1 VSMVALGRRYGVEAA
16 IFVIALAARL
26 LVPVFGGGYRGFVGS
41 DQAVYYAGSMAVSH
55 GLVPYSGFSFVHPPV
70 SLVALQPAAWVGRL
84 TTDHAGFVAG
94 NVLFA
99 VLGAISAV
107 LVARV
112 ARAAG
117 AGVGAQ
123 LAGGLFYAVWMGS
136 VGAEFS
142 SRLEPL
148 GNVVFVVGLLL
159 LTRVRALEE
168 KAPARLTLLA
178 GAVLGLSVSVKIWWA
193 APVLFVFLWEYGRS
207 RDARRLGRLVLGA
220 AVASVV
226 VNGPLF
232 LASRGRM
239 WDYVIEAQLGRP
251 RRHPELTY
259 RLGTMTGVKDSL
271 TNDVLAGVAV
281 AVVGVVLVACVVV
294 ALASPGFREMACLFV
309 FLACLLL
316 WSPSFFPHYVDFL
329 AVPAALTVAGAA
341 HCLRRTAAGPTT
353 RLRARSPVPVYAF
366 VGLVAGL
373 ALTRLAQGPPLVE
386 PIPGQEELKA
396 AAADLSCIKADLP
409 MNLVVVNA
417 LSRSFAEGCGNR
429 VDVRGAALALEETG
443 PKNALAKKA
452 LVAYLLRGD
461 AIILN
466 AHARATIG
474 QDQRLGPQTVLAT
487 NGEYTLFVVGTD

>member
-1 VSMVALGRRYGVEAA
+1 MSMVALGRRYGVDAT
-16 IFVIALAARL
+16 IFVVALAARL
-26 LVPVFGGGYRGFVGS
+26 LVPVFGGGFRGFVGS

-70 SLVALQPAAWVGRL
+70 SLVALQPAAWIGRL
-84 TTDHAGFVAG
+84 TTDHAGFIAG

-148 GNVVFVVGLLL
+148 GNVVFVAGLLL

-168 KAPARLTLLA
+168 QAPTNRAARLTLLA

-193 APVLFVFLWEYGRS
+193 APVLFVLLWEWGRS

-232 LASRGRM
+232 LASRG
-239 WDYVIEAQLGRP
+239 
-251 RRHPELTY
+251 
-259 RLGTMTGVKDSL
+259 
-271 TNDVLAGVAV
+271 
-281 AVVGVVLVACVVV
+281 
-294 ALASPGFREMACLFV
+294 
-309 FLACLLL
+309 
-316 WSPSFFPHYVDFL
+316 
-329 AVPAALTVAGAA
+329 
-341 HCLRRTAAGPTT
+341 
-353 RLRARSPVPVYAF
+353 
-366 VGLVAGL
+366 
-373 ALTRLAQGPPLVE
+373 
-386 PIPGQEELKA
+386 
-396 AAADLSCIKADLP
+396 
-409 MNLVVVNA
+409 
-417 LSRSFAEGCGNR
+417 GCGTTSSR
-429 VDVRGAALALEETG
+429 LSSAD
-443 PKNALAKKA
+443 
-452 LVAYLLRGD
+452 
-461 AIILN
+461 
-466 AHARATIG
+466 HAVI
-474 QDQRLGPQTVLAT
+474 PSS
-487 NGEYTLFVVGTD
+487 GTASAP

>member
-1 VSMVALGRRYGVEAA
+1 MSMVALGRRYGVDAT
-16 IFVIALAARL
+16 IFVVALAARL
-26 LVPVFGGGYRGFVGS
+26 LVPVFGGGFRGFVGS

-70 SLVALQPAAWVGRL
+70 SLVALQPAAWIGRL
-84 TTDHAGFVAG
+84 TTDHAGFIAG

-148 GNVVFVVGLLL
+148 GNVVFVAGLLL

-168 KAPARLTLLA
+168 QAPTNRAARLTLLA

-193 APVLFVFLWEYGRS
+193 APVVFVFLWEYGRS

-251 RRHPELTY
+251 RRHPELWY

-271 TNDVLAGVAV
+271 ANDVLAGVAV

-309 FLACLLL
+309 FLAC
-316 WSPSFFPHYVDFL
+316 
-329 AVPAALTVAGAA
+329 PAAVEPVVLPP
-341 HCLRRTAAGPTT
+341 LRRLPGGAGGADGRRRRSRSAPYGGCAEDAARTALPGPGVRVRRPGGVPGPDPPGAGPPARRTHPRPGGSPGGRRRPTAASRPTC
-353 RLRARSPVPVYAF
+353 R
-366 VGLVAGL
+366 
-373 ALTRLAQGPPLVE
+373 
-386 PIPGQEELKA
+386 
-396 AAADLSCIKADLP
+396 
-409 MNLVVVNA
+409 
-417 LSRSFAEGCGNR
+417 
-429 VDVRGAALALEETG
+429 
-443 PKNALAKKA
+443 
-452 LVAYLLRGD
+452 
-461 AIILN
+461 
-466 AHARATIG
+466 
-474 QDQRLGPQTVLAT
+474 
-487 NGEYTLFVVGTD
+487 

>member
-1 VSMVALGRRYGVEAA
+1 M
-16 IFVIALAARL
+16 
-26 LVPVFGGGYRGFVGS
+26 
-41 DQAVYYAGSMAVSH
+41 
-55 GLVPYSGFSFVHPPV
+55 
-70 SLVALQPAAWVGRL
+70 
-84 TTDHAGFVAG
+84 
-94 NVLFA
+94 
-99 VLGAISAV
+99 
-107 LVARV
+107 
-112 ARAAG
+112 
-117 AGVGAQ
+117 
-123 LAGGLFYAVWMGS
+123 
-136 VGAEFS
+136 
-142 SRLEPL
+142 
-148 GNVVFVVGLLL
+148 
-159 LTRVRALEE
+159 
-168 KAPARLTLLA
+168 
-178 GAVLGLSVSVKIWWA
+178 LGLSVSVKIWWA

-251 RRHPELTY
+251 RRHPELSY

-271 TNDVLAGVAV
+271 TNEVLAGVAV

-341 HCLRRTAAGPTT
+341 HGLRRTAAGPTT

-417 LSRSFAEGCGNR
+417 LSRSFAEG
-429 VDVRGAALALEETG
+429 AATASTSAVGRSRWRRPG
-443 PKNALAKKA
+443 PRTCWPSGRWWPTSPA
-452 LVAYLLRGD
+452 
-461 AIILN
+461 
-466 AHARATIG
+466 AT
-474 QDQRLGPQTVLAT
+474 PSS
-487 NGEYTLFVVGTD
+487 

>member
-1 VSMVALGRRYGVEAA
+1 MVALGRRYGVDAT
-16 IFVIALAARL
+16 IFVVALAARL
-26 LVPVFGGGYRGFVGS
+26 LVPVFGGGFRGFVGS

-70 SLVALQPAAWVGRL
+70 SLVALQPAAWIGRL
-84 TTDHAGFVAG
+84 TTDHAGFIAG

-148 GNVVFVVGLLL
+148 GNVVFVAGLLL

-168 KAPARLTLLA
+168 QASARLTLLA

-193 APVLFVFLWEYGRS
+193 APVLFVLLWEYGRS
-207 RDARRLGRLVLGA
+207 RDARRFGRLVLGA

-239 WDYVIEAQLGRP
+239 WDYVVEAQLGRP
-251 RRHPELTY
+251 RRHPELWY

-341 HCLRRTAAGPTT
+341 HGLRRTADAPRT
-353 RLRARSPVPVYAF
+353 RLRAAFPGPGVRVRRPGGVPGPDPPGAGSPARRTHPRPGGSPGGRRRPTLHQGRPADEP
-366 VGLVAGL
+366 GRRQRA
-373 ALTRLAQGPPLVE
+373 LAQL
-386 PIPGQEELKA
+386 
-396 AAADLSCIKADLP
+396 
-409 MNLVVVNA
+409 
-417 LSRSFAEGCGNR
+417 RRR
-429 VDVRGAALALEETG
+429 VR
-443 PKNALAKKA
+443 
-452 LVAYLLRGD
+452 
-461 AIILN
+461 
-466 AHARATIG
+466 
-474 QDQRLGPQTVLAT
+474 
-487 NGEYTLFVVGTD
+487 

>member
-1 VSMVALGRRYGVEAA
+1 MSMVALGRRYGVEAA
-16 IFVIALAARL
+16 IFVVALAARL
-26 LVPVFGGGYRGFVGS
+26 LVPVFGGGFRGFVGS

-70 SLVALQPAAWVGRL
+70 SLVALQPAAWIGRL

-117 AGVGAQ
+117 GGVGAQ

-148 GNVVFVVGLLL
+148 GNVVFVAGLLL

-168 KAPARLTLLA
+168 QAPTNRPARLTLLA

-239 WDYVIEAQLGRP
+239 WDYVVEAQLGRP

-271 TNDVLAGVAV
+271 TNDVLAGVAM
-281 AVVGVVLVACVVV
+281 AVVGVVLVACVRGRPRQPRLPRDGLPVRVPRRSAAVEPVV
-294 ALASPGFREMACLFV
+294 LPPLRRLPGGAGGADGCRGRARSAPYGGC
-309 FLACLLL
+309 ADD
-316 WSPSFFPHYVDFL
+316 PPARAFPGPGVRVRRPGS
-329 AVPAALTVAGAA
+329 VPGPDPPGAGAA
-341 HCLRRTAAGPTT
+341 ARRTHPRPG
-353 RLRARSPVPVYAF
+353 
-366 VGLVAGL
+366 G
-373 ALTRLAQGPPLVE
+373 AQGGRGRPR
-386 PIPGQEELKA
+386 
-396 AAADLSCIKADLP
+396 CIKADLP
-409 MNLVVVNA
+409 MNLVVVDA
-417 LSRSFAEGCGNR
+417 LSRSFAEG
-429 VDVRGAALALEETG
+429 AATASTSAVG
-443 PKNALAKKA
+443 PSRWRRPGPRTRWSSGRWWPTSAA
-452 LVAYLLRGD
+452 
-461 AIILN
+461 
-466 AHARATIG
+466 AT
-474 QDQRLGPQTVLAT
+474 PSC
-487 NGEYTLFVVGTD
+487 

>member
-1 VSMVALGRRYGVEAA
+1 VSMVALGRRYGVEAT
-16 IFVIALAARL
+16 IFVVALAARL

-84 TTDHAGFVAG
+84 TTDHAGFIAG

-117 AGVGAQ
+117 GGVGAQ

-148 GNVVFVVGLLL
+148 GNVVFVAGLLL
-159 LTRVRALEE
+159 LTRVRALE
-168 KAPARLTLLA
+168 ARASTRLTLLA

-207 RDARRLGRLVLGA
+207 RDARRFGRLVLGA

-239 WDYVIEAQLGRP
+239 WDYVVEAQLGRP
-251 RRHPELTY
+251 RRHPELSY

-271 TNDVLAGVAV
+271 TNDVLAGVAMV
-281 AVVGVVLVACVVV
+281 VVGVVLVACVVV

-341 HCLRRTAAGPTT
+341 HGLRRTAAGPTT
-353 RLRARSPVPVYAF
+353 RQRARSPVTVYAF
-366 VGLVAGL
+366 VCLVAGL
-373 ALTRLAQGPPLVE
+373 ALTRLAQGPALVE

-396 AAADLSCIKADLP
+396 AAADLGCIKADLP
-409 MNLVVVNA
+409 MNLVVVDS

-429 VDVRGAALALEETG
+429 VDVRGGALAMEETG
-443 PKNALAKKA
+443 PKNALVKRA
-452 LVAYLLRGD
+452 LVAYLRSGD
-461 AIILN
+461 AVVLN
-466 AHARATIG
+466 AHAMATIG
-474 QDQRLGPQTVLAT
+474 QEPQLSPQTVLAT
-487 NGEYTLFVVGTD
+487 NGEYTLLVVGPD